1 MNSPN
6 DFAHIRQ
13 AARGRWPEILA
24 EIVGAD
30 YLTGKNQACPACG
43 GVDRFQFNR
52 HSEAGAFVCRS
63 HPRQGGDGFEL
74 IRHALGC
81 CFTDAVRMVA
91 GVLGIEAADIP
102 RYAKT
107 TKATP
112 LPAASVDWRPKRKAA
127 RAIWTAATAISS
139 GDPAGRYLIRRGL
152 PIPPDA
158 EVLRYHAGL
167 QYWSPDHAG
176 KPVLLGEHPAL
187 VARIVRTDGLA
198 VGLHRIF
205 LDASGE
211 KFSRAGLPAK
221 KLFKCGDLAGAAVR
235 LSPMTDDRLAVA
247 EGIEN
252 ALAFGAATGLPCWSA
267 LSASLLHGVALPP
280 AARRVYVALDPDTAG
295 QRAASRL
302 AERLMKEGRQVF
314 LCPPPDGAADW
325 NDALADLAK
334 QGGAS

>member
-1 MNSPN
+1 MNNPT

-13 AARGRWPEILA
+13 AARGRWLEILA
-24 EIVGAD
+24 EIIGAD

-81 CFTDAVRMVA
+81 SFTDAMRLVGGA
-91 GVLGIEAADIP
+91 LGLGALDVP
-102 RYAKT
+102 SCAKT
-107 TKATP
+107 TKVAPVSTA
-112 LPAASVDWRPKRKAA
+112 LVDWRPKRMAA
-127 RAIWTAATAISS
+127 RSIWTAATPITAS
-139 GDPAGRYLIRRGL
+139 DPAGRYLIRRGL

-158 EVLRYHAGL
+158 DALRYHAGL
-167 QYWSPDHAG
+167 QYWSADHTG
-176 KPVLLGEHPAL
+176 KHLLLGEHPAL
-187 VARIVRTDGLA
+187 IARIVRPDGLA

-205 LDASGE
+205 LDEAGE
-211 KFSRAGLPAK
+211 KFSRDDLPAK
-221 KLFKCGDLAGAAVR
+221 KLFKCGELVGAAVR
-235 LSPMTDDRLAVA
+235 LSPIIDDRLAVA

-267 LSASLLHGVALPP
+267 LSASLLPGVALPP
-280 AARRVYVALDPDTAG
+280 AARRVYVALDPDQAG

-302 AERLMKEGRQVF
+302 AERMMNEGRQVF
-314 LCPPPDGAADW
+314 LCPPPAGAADW
-325 NDALADLAK
+325 NDALADLTK
-334 QGGAS
+334 QGSAS